1 MECKMF
7 LNLHRVADKMQ
18 NVHKLEFPG
27 QPPIIRKGKI
37 EGITLNVFQRGSN
50 KKVCM

>member
-1 MECKMF
+1 MF